1 MLTDLVSE
9 ILSESGSGLVIPA
22 FEETVK
28 SILVS
33 FMFISLVLV
42 LFIFISLALVSFV
55 FISLEVSNVLTWTTF
70 SLSDTYFWL
79 FQILNSFQTD
89 YWHLSIMFLHFL
101 LGQWRISEYFQKH
114 LPYIKGIFAD
124 FHNIIIDT
132 AKLTLLMSV
141 ALSGGSA
148 CICS

>member
-9 ILSESGSGLVIPA
+9 ILSESGSGLVISA

-42 LFIFISLALVSFV
+42 LFIFISLALALVSFV

-79 FQILNSFQTD
+79 FSYFYFYIFNAS
-89 YWHLSIMFLHFL
+89 HLKSP
-101 LGQWRISEYFQKH
+101 YFS
-114 LPYIKGIFAD
+114 LY
-124 FHNIIIDT
+124 
-132 AKLTLLMSV
+132 
-141 ALSGGSA
+141 
-148 CICS
+148 